1 MKITGMSKPVD
12 FSEIIEGFNSGK
24 KVRIS
29 FKFPTEKTLMRI
41 NSLIAKILARQDR
54 VYLLDS
60 IITIIRELTVNAI
73 KANVKRI
80 YFKKQNLDI
89 HNPEDYT
96 EGMDSFMEMVMKN
109 LRDFK
114 DDLVESEFFINFYL
128 YRQDDGTYIRVI
140 NNCSILPVE
149 LERINK
155 RKEKASEYDNFSDA
169 YASFYDPA
177 EGAGL
182 GLILVVFLL
191 RNAGID
197 PGMFRIVNKEK
208 LVSTSIFIPDNL
220 RRDAVTSEIKRRIIE
235 EVDSLPTFP
244 ENITK
249 IQELCSQKDVSIE
262 TVASMIRVD
271 PSLTAEL
278 LKLANSADFY
288 GGKRIET
295 ITEAIM
301 RVGLK
306 NIKSLLIVASSRK
319 ILDERYKKFEQVW
332 DHCNKVAFYARF
344 IAIDRGYSSLAD
356 TVFMSG
362 LLHDIGKIVLLS
374 TERDLVEIIAE
385 IIENREL
392 ITTTILEEV
401 TLGIS
406 HTTIGR
412 LTAEKW
418 NFPEYLIST
427 IENHHSPLS
436 AGEKYEDIV
445 SLVYLANMLTGI
457 ESDKYNFMY
466 LENEILEKY
475 DLTDPELQYEYLDK
489 VKNSFEKQNYIT
501 QEA

>member
-1 MKITGMSKPVD
+1 MSKPVN
-12 FSEIIEGFNSGK
+12 FSEIITGYNSGK
-24 KVRIS
+24 KIKMS
-29 FKFPTEKTLMRI
+29 FKFPTEKTLIKI
-41 NSLIAKILARQDR
+41 NSLIAKILSRQDR
-54 VYLLDS
+54 VFLLDS
-60 IITIIRELTVNAI
+60 IITIMRELTVNAI

-80 YFKKQNLDI
+80 YFKKQNLNI
-89 HNPEDYT
+89 NNPEDYS
-96 EGMDSFMEMVMKN
+96 EGMGRFMVMVMKN
-109 LRDFK
+109 LGDFK
-114 DDLVESEFFINFYL
+114 NDLINSEYYINFYL
-128 YRQDDGTYIRVI
+128 YRKDRGTYIKI
-140 NNCSILPVE
+140 ANNCNILPVE
-149 LERINK
+149 FERIRK

-197 PGMFRIVNKEK
+197 PGMFRIHKTEK
-208 LVSTSIFIPDNL
+208 IISTSIFIPDNL
-220 RRDAVTSEIKRRIIE
+220 RKDEVTSEIKRKIIE

-244 ENITK
+244 ENIMK
-249 IQELCSQKDVSIE
+249 IQELCSERNVSID
-262 TVASMIRVD
+262 TVASKISVD

-295 ITEAIM
+295 INEAIM

-306 NIKSLLIVASSRK
+306 NIKSLLFVASSRK
-319 ILDERYKKFEQVW
+319 ILDERFKKFEQVW

-344 IAIDRGYSSLAD
+344 IATDRGFSSLAD
-356 TVFMSG
+356 TVFISG

-374 TERDLVEIIAE
+374 TEKELVEMIAE
-385 IIENREL
+385 IIKNREI

-418 NFPEYLIST
+418 NFPEYLIMA

-436 AGEKYEDIV
+436 AGKKHEDII

-457 ESDKYNFMY
+457 ESDKYSFMY
-466 LENEILEKY
+466 IENEILEKFG
-475 DLTDPELQYEYLDK
+475 LTDPDLQNKYLEK
-489 VKNSFEKQNYIT
+489 VRNAFDKQNRT
-501 QEA
+501 CQEA

>member
-1 MKITGMSKPVD
+1 MSKPVD
-12 FSEIIEGFNSGK
+12 FSKIIEGFNSGK
-24 KVRIS
+24 KIKIS

-41 NSLIAKILARQDR
+41 NSLIAKILSRQGR
-54 VYLLDS
+54 LYLLES
-60 IITIIRELTVNAI
+60 IITIMRELTVNAI

-80 YFKKQNLDI
+80 YFNQQNLDI
-89 HNPEDYT
+89 HNPEDYS
-96 EGMDSFMEMVMKN
+96 EGMDSFMDLVMKN
-109 LRDFK
+109 LRNFK
-114 DDLVESEFFINFYL
+114 NDLMESEYFINFYL
-128 YRQDDGTYIRVI
+128 YRKDKGTYIRVI

-149 LERINK
+149 LERIKK
-155 RKEKASEYDNFSDA
+155 RKENASEYDNFSDA

-197 PGMFRIVNKEK
+197 PGMFRIYKKEK
-208 LVSTSIFIPDNL
+208 LLSTSIFVPDNL
-220 RRDAVTSEIKRRIIE
+220 RKDEVTSEIKRKIIE

-249 IQELCSQKDVSIE
+249 IQELCSQKDVSID

-278 LKLANSADFY
+278 LKLANSTDYY

-295 ITEAIM
+295 INEAIM
-301 RVGLK
+301 RVGLE

-319 ILDERYKKFEQVW
+319 ILDERFKKFEQVW

-344 IAIDRGYSSLAD
+344 IAIDKGYSSIAD

-374 TERDLVEIIAE
+374 TERELVEIIAE
-385 IIENREL
+385 IVKNREI

-427 IENHHSPLS
+427 INNHHSPLS
-436 AGEKYEDIV
+436 VSEKYGDII

-457 ESDKYNFMY
+457 ESDKYSFMY
-466 LENEILEKY
+466 VESEILEKY
-475 DLTDPELQYEYLDK
+475 GLTNPDLQYEYLDK
-489 VKNSFEKQNYIT
+489 VRKAFEKQNRIS
-501 QEA
+501 QET